1 MKKLSI
7 FVGALTLTTSVFA
20 QDLTSKKGENYMPEQ
35 GDWALGID
43 AVPFLNYFGNFI
55 GGNGDAVDNMAPT
68 WNYATHNN
76 TIIGK
81 YFVEEKMAYRGALRI
96 GFGSGKMTKEVA
108 DRAADNSAVVYPAF
122 NATKENKMTSS
133 YNAIGLAGGL
143 EWRKG
148 NTRLQGFYGGEL
160 GFMMAGTGMKFDY
173 GNVLNPDVNEPA
185 HVDVDPADGF
195 DYDTD
200 GDGIDEVGA
209 NLGTDSYGNPS
220 RTLSSKNSTF
230 GLGLRGFVGVEY
242 FIIPK
247 LSIGGEFGWGLA
259 FASSKG
265 SSEIESMGVVNGAQ
279 VRGTQSSEAAK
290 TSSFGID
297 TDINNTVFGNAGQL
311 KITFHF

>member
-1 MKKLSI
+1 MKKLSFI
-7 FVGALTLTTSVFA
+7 VGALTLTTSMFA

-43 AVPFLNYFGNFI
+43 AVPFLDYFGNFI
-55 GGNGDAVDNMAPT
+55 GGNGANFAPN
-68 WNYATHNN
+68 WNYATNNN
-76 TIIGK
+76 TIVGK

-96 GFGSGKMTKEVA
+96 GFGSASETVMVA

-122 NATKENKMTSS
+122 NAMKENKMSAS

-148 NTRLQGFYGGEL
+148 STRLQGFYGGEL
-160 GFMMAGTGMKFDY
+160 GFMMAGVGEKYTY
-173 GNVLNPDVNEPA
+173 GNALNPDPNEPA
-185 HVDVDPADGF
+185 HVDVTGADDFG
-195 DYDTD
+195 TN
-200 GDGIDEVGA
+200 V
-209 NLGTDSYGNPS
+209 GTDSYGNPS
-220 RTLSSKNSTF
+220 RTLTSKTSSF
-230 GLGLRGFVGVEY
+230 GLGLRGFIGVEY

-247 LSIGGEFGWGLA
+247 LSVGGEFGWGLGFTSA
-259 FASSKG
+259 KG
-265 SSEIESMGVVNGAQ
+265 ESEVESLGTVNGTQ
-279 VRGTQSSEAAK
+279 VRGTQTTDAPK

>member
-7 FVGALTLTTSVFA
+7 IVGALTLTTSMFA

-55 GGNGDAVDNMAPT
+55 GGDGFNVAPT
-68 WNYATHNN
+68 WGYATNNN

-96 GFGSGKMTKEVA
+96 GFGSTSGNEMVA
-108 DRAADNSAVVYPAF
+108 DRANTAPAQPF
-122 NATKENKMTSS
+122 PATPPTKENTWKSA
-133 YNAIGLAGGL
+133 YNSIGLAGGL

-148 NTRLQGFYGGEL
+148 STRLQGFYGGEL
-160 GFMMAGTGMKFDY
+160 GIMMGGGKNSFTY
-173 GNVLNPDVNEPA
+173 GNGLNPGGTPAVVIDGADDMDVN
-185 HVDVDPADGF
+185 
-195 DYDTD
+195 
-200 GDGIDEVGA
+200 GDGVADNSTTDETNGA
-209 NLGTDSYGNPS
+209 PARILTD
-220 RTLSSKNSTF
+220 KNSMF
-230 GLGLRGFVGVEY
+230 GLGLRGFIGVEY

-247 LSIGGEFGWGLA
+247 LSVGGEFGWGLG
-259 FASSKG
+259 FMSMSG
-265 SSEIESMGVVNGAQ
+265 STELEGVGPDAGGNPITAKQTRDANKMSM
-279 VRGTQSSEAAK
+279 
-290 TSSFGID
+290 FGLD